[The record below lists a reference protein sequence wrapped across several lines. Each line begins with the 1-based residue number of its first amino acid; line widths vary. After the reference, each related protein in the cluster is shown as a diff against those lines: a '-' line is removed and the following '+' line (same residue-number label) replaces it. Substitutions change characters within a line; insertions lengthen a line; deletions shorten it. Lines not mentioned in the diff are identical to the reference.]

1 MDKDQ
6 NDINSQNGENTPKRL
21 TKAAQAIFLVT
32 VCILSFINAVGVLGT
47 FGTLIILITAAMNV
61 LLALEFGTSKPKLLL
76 LLFIN
81 ILPFAAAY
89 IYTSSL
95 IVSLIALYGLVIA
108 LPIALTVRMG
118 LGRSASIALAAIFA
132 FVLVGAG
139 FAVTVVNEYGAL
151 NAETIGTYLDG
162 LLAPVTQK
170 LAELTYEKNGEDV
183 PYFTPNMIEDLLYY
197 TKTLLIGTIASMLIV
212 FAYFATLVTRLLAG
226 VFGVQSILPMGLRVS
241 VRAIMGKD
249 GPTVDISQ
257 ETVQW
262 RIEIDGVTVG
272 VYIAA
277 YIASVLLSP
286 VDGRVTAVYIALQN
300 LVLILSPGFLYC
312 GLRDIVLGM
321 RGKARV
327 GAFNRALPILGIIM
341 LFINPQ
347 VVTILLCL
355 LGVIVTIRENRARRH
370 IIKNRKE

>member
-6 NDINSQNGENTPKRL
+6 NDVNSQNGENTPKRL
-21 TKAAQAIFLVT
+21 TKATQAIFLVT
-32 VCILSFINAVGVLGT
+32 VCILSFVGAVGVLGVL
-47 FGTLIILITAAMNV
+47 GTLIILVTAAMNV
-61 LLALEFGTSKPKLLL
+61 LLLLEFGSSKPKLLL

-89 IYTSSL
+89 LYTSSL
-95 IVSLIALYGLVIA
+95 TVSLVALYGFVIA

-118 LGRSASIALAAIFA
+118 LGRSASIALAATLA
-132 FVLVGAG
+132 FVLVGAS
-139 FAVTVVNEYGAL
+139 FAITVANEYGAL
-151 NAETIGTYLDG
+151 NAETIGDYLDG
-162 LLAPVTQK
+162 LFEPAAQS

-183 PYFTPNMIEDLLYY
+183 PYFAPNMIEDLLYY

-212 FAYFATLVTRLLAG
+212 LAYFATLATRLLAG
-226 VFGVQSILPMGLRVS
+226 VFGVQSMLPMGLRVS
-241 VRAIMGKD
+241 VKAIMGKD

-277 YIASVLLSP
+277 YIATVLLAP
-286 VDGRVTAVYIALQN
+286 MDGRVTTAYIALQN

-327 GAFNRALPILGIIM
+327 GAFSRALPILGIIM
-341 LFINPQ
+341 IFINPQ
-347 VVTILLCL
+347 VVMILLCM

-370 IIKNRKE
+370 ITKNRKE